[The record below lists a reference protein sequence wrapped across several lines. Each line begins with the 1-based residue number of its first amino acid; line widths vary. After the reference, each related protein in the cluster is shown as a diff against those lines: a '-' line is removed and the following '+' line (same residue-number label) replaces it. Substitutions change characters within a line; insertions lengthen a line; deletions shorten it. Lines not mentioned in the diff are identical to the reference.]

1 MGLVELTVQL
11 IIAAMITFNLTKLA
25 AKLYIMIIFAVIVFV
40 FCWGVGIYLSIKFS
54 EPNLKELNLN
64 SAIGTGLWFSMGGTI
79 YGLVKGYMAKK
90 EINSANL

>member
-1 MGLVELTVQL
+1 MGLIELTVQL
-11 IIAAMITFNLTKLA
+11 IIAAIITFNLTKLTP
-25 AKLYIMIIFAVIVFV
+25 KLYIMIIFAVIVFV
-40 FCWGVGIYLSIKFS
+40 FCWAMGIYLSITFS
-54 EPNLKELNLN
+54 EQNSKDLNLH